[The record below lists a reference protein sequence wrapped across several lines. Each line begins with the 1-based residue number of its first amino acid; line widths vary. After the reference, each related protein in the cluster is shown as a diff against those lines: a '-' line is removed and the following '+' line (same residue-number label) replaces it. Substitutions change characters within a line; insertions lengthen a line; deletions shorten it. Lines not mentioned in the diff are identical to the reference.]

1 MLGGVIA
8 KALCATGGTASCRAV
23 SGSIVTSRI
32 SATRHLLSV
41 KLDTEFARP
50 CPGPDAARS
59 AAPAL
64 GLSKDKIASFFSFL
78 RSAREG
84 RASVVSYSDGS
95 LVSFQR
101 ESGRVEQSKSKPR
114 GAVCRGFSARSRAR
128 MIRLLGMLRRDAL
141 PVFVTLTY
149 PRVWSS
155 DYRQWKR
162 NLDAFGHWLRRW
174 SLQQVGRPARKRPFR
189 PEELGPK
196 PARA

>member
-8 KALCATGGTASCRAV
+8 KALCATGGTASGRAV
-23 SGSIVTSRI
+23 SGSIVTGWT

-41 KLDTEFARP
+41 KVDTEFARG
-50 CPGPDAARS
+50 CSGPDAARS

-128 MIRLLGMLRRDAL
+128 MMRLLGMLRRDAL

-174 SLQQVGRPARKRPFR
+174 SLGKGSAVWKL
-189 PEELGPK
+189 ELQDRSAPHFH
-196 PARA
+196 